1 MKDLSAYKQII
12 IWGAHF
18 PPGTEGVNNVST
30 GRSFEMLY
38 AMLENGGVLDKV
50 LFIADSNPS
59 TWGLK
64 RKGIEVKAPHEIA
77 SFPSALVIINTTTS
91 MNAVM
96 NAMKKMQLENE
107 ILIISYYFSVGT
119 MEHVY
124 DKLVAADYIRAH
136 ENEIRE
142 LYDCKDKIT
151 KCHLDV
157 IISTLAKGEDD
168 LYTPEYYVG
177 TGEPMPYF
185 CDPQLAPE
193 GDVTFIDVGAYI
205 GDSIDPV
212 WKFYGQRLK
221 SCIAFEPDEISR
233 KKLTDYVEN
242 ESLSKFTKILPYALG
257 NTDKV
262 IYFHNQGMLSNIS
275 ESGEMA
281 LGQKVFDD
289 LEGMNIVGSAMI
301 KMDIEGAEMGAL
313 QGMEKF
319 IRARHPYL
327 AICIY
332 HKEGDIYDIPRYL
345 KSLYK
350 GYKFY
355 IRGGWHLE
363 CWAVPE
369 ETP

>member
-1 MKDLSAYKQII
+1 MKCCTQCWKN
-12 IWGAHF
+12 W
-18 PPGTEGVNNVST
+18 
-30 GRSFEMLY
+30 
-38 AMLENGGVLDKV
+38 GGVLDKV

-64 RKGIEVKAPHEIA
+64 RKGIEVKDPHEIA
-77 SFPSALVIINTTTS
+77 SYPEALVIINTTS

-96 NAMKKMQLENE
+96 GAMKKMHLENE
-107 ILIISYYFSVGT
+107 MLIIPYYFCVGT

-124 DKLVAADYIRAH
+124 DKSVAADYVRAH

-157 IISTLAKGEDD
+157 INLTLAKGEDD

-185 CDPQLAPE
+185 CDPQLAPK
-193 GDVTFIDVGAYI
+193 GDVTFIDIGAYI
-205 GDSIDPV
+205 GDSIGPV

-221 SCIAFEPDEISR
+221 NCIAFEPDETSR
-233 KKLTDYVEN
+233 KILTDYVKK

-257 NTDKV
+257 KTDKV
-262 IYFHNQGMLSNIS
+262 IYFSQSGILSNVS
-275 ESGEMA
+275 ESGETA
-281 LGQKVFDD
+281 IEQKVFDD
-289 LEGMNIVGSAMI
+289 LDGINIIGSAMI

-313 QGMEKF
+313 EGMEKF
-319 IRARHPYL
+319 IRSRHPYL

-345 KSLYK
+345 KSLYE

-369 ETP
+369 GKL